1 LKLIVLIIIYCFGIL
16 FFKSCPQMFL
26 SQILSLFFFITFA
39 KKLLIFFQR
48 FYPLRLSSLTI
59 KLFNWTW
66 VHNLTSCKF
75 LRLDHVL
82 VVCLGFL
89 GFFTLFLGSCFFLVY
104 EVFFRVFPSS
114 IYVNIELFDN
124 PFKYVFFFLS
134 FSCFFLVSLFI
145 YCCYFFLIL
154 YKLSLQ
160 PMSQELFFLA

>member
-1 LKLIVLIIIYCFGIL
+1 MKLIVLIIIYCFGIL

-124 PFKYVFFFLS
+124 PDKFKYVFFYI
-134 FSCFFLVSLFI
+134 FFLLVYLFI
-145 YCCYFFLIL
+145 VVIFFLIL

>member
-1 LKLIVLIIIYCFGIL
+1 MKLIVLIIIYCFGIL

-124 PFKYVFFFLS
+124 PFKYVFFFFYL
-134 FSCFFLVSLFI
+134 FLVFFLLVYLFI
-145 YCCYFFLIL
+145 VVIFFSYYINCHFNQCLTTCI
-154 YKLSLQ
+154 
-160 PMSQELFFLA
+160 F